1 MATEFEIRPE
11 IADRLA
17 KLAKARGITVDEL
30 LQEVL
35 KNLEPASAGLTAAPL
50 AEFERDM
57 DLLAE
62 GLEHLPAYQ
71 GTYPREDIYLD
82 HD

>member
-1 MATEFEIRPE
+1 MATEFEVRPE
-11 IADRLA
+11 IADKLA
-17 KLAKARGITVDEL
+17 KLAKARGVTVDEL

-35 KNLEPASAGLTAAPL
+35 NKLEPPPDGLTEASL
-50 AEFERDM
+50 EEFERDM

-62 GLEHLPAYQ
+62 GLEHLPAYR
-71 GTYPREDIYLD
+71 GTYSREDIYLD